1 MQNVGPF
8 GPQYMLSDRWE
19 LPQVSSLLCLA
30 INIGLAGRF
39 SDILTDLPRRKRLQ
53 PEGLAE

>member
-1 MQNVGPF
+1 
-8 GPQYMLSDRWE
+8 MLSDRWE

-39 SDILTDLPRRKRLQ
+39 SDIPTDLPRRKQLQ